1 MAHKSKK
8 QWYLRKEVGKLQVCQ
23 GAGEENGKWLARARW
38 QLWGLRL
45 REMRLEALLHV

>member
-23 GAGEENGKWLARARW
+23 GAEEEIWEVASSR
-38 QLWGLRL
+38 LWAGVGSATVRS
-45 REMRLEALLHV
+45 AT